1 MAAHKLNLNQ
11 LPDTGWAVGIL
22 AQDRDQLQL
31 RMPQKPTSINRSCYQ
46 CGPSSRQ
53 PLVECFLS
61 RPSSLSWA
69 GKEGGRGGKEC
80 LPCVVCGNWTL
91 SGPGNLVLVR
101 QGKYLKSRCAFAVAR
116 NSSLTHPLMGPR
128 PFLAL
133 RYRTPS
139 WFLGAQRANL
149 SNDAESRRAEQPKRN

>member
-1 MAAHKLNLNQ
+1 MSSWYPSPGSRPATAPHAPKADIHQSQLLSMWAIIEAAVSGV
-11 LPDTGWAVGIL
+11 LPLTPIIFI
-22 AQDRDQLQL
+22 
-31 RMPQKPTSINRSCYQ
+31 M
-46 CGPSSRQ
+46 SRQ
-53 PLVECFLS
+53 
-61 RPSSLSWA
+61 
-69 GKEGGRGGKEC
+69 GGGGGKEW

-101 QGKYLKSRCAFAVAR
+101 QGKYLKSRCAFASVAR

-149 SNDAESRRAEQPKRN
+149 SCQMMQKVAEQSNLRGIKTWNES